1 MSLKNY
7 YELLGVEPDSSLAQ
21 IKSAFRK
28 KAKAFHPDVDP
39 SGRHTSRMRLL
50 LNAYKVLSD
59 PEKRKQYDLL
69 NAGRISGFRF
79 NYRDH
84 LRTREDEESK
94 AKLIFFD
101 LLHRHERDALELFDH
116 LTSTNGFRLESHLDR
131 EDYMDCI
138 FMLAEEYEKQGE
150 YEKAFDLYVQLVHY
164 ELEEPYF
171 KHFFREVIDRL
182 RLLSCFKMPEK
193 IENGRL
199 VEYLT
204 ELVRLNFSSKDTAFF
219 LKKIA
224 EIYAEEND
232 FEEAFR
238 YLNQGLKLHDKL
250 PGIKKLRDKLACAA
264 R

>member
-7 YELLGVEPDSSLAQ
+7 YELLGVEPDSSLSQ
-21 IKSAFRK
+21 IKSAFRR

-39 SGRHTSRMRLL
+39 SGRHTAKMRLL
-50 LNAYKVLSD
+50 LNAYKVLSN

-69 NAGRISGFRF
+69 NAGKISRFRF

-84 LRTREDEESK
+84 LREREDEESK

-101 LLHRHERDALELFDH
+101 LLHRHEKDALELFDD
-116 LTSTNGFRLESHLDR
+116 LTSKNGFSLEKHLNR
-131 EDYMDCI
+131 EDYMDCV
-138 FMLAEEYEKQGE
+138 FMLAEEYEKRGE
-150 YEKAFDLYVQLVHY
+150 YEKAFDLYVRIVHY

-171 KHFFREVIDRL
+171 KHFFREVVDRL
-182 RLLSCFKMPEK
+182 RLLSCFKMPGAVESEK
-193 IENGRL
+193 L
-199 VEYLT
+199 VEYLR
-204 ELVRLNFSSKDTAFF
+204 ELVGFNFSSKDTAFF

-232 FEEAFR
+232 FEVAFR
-238 YLNQGLKLHDKL
+238 YLEEGLKLHDKL
-250 PGIKKLRDKLACAA
+250 PGIKKLRDKLAYAA